1 MAGETVLVIDDSPTI
16 LKVVQLV
23 LTKAGFRV
31 DTAADGEAGLAAAR
45 ESPPDLIL
53 LDFVMPRMN
62 GYQVCRSLAADSN
75 LRGIPVVLMSAKG
88 DQVGERFVKVMGIVD
103 YITKPFSPEAI
114 TAVVQHTIAKYGE
127 RRPDVAERTEP
138 LTGGLAGEAAGEEA
152 GGPAAQREE
161 VRRRM
166 VGLVRELL
174 AVRIGERVAGLYSLA
189 DAARRDQAGE
199 RLPGQPGH
207 GGEASGA
214 GDLVPTDPAAVADAV
229 RGALDD
235 EILGEVAREIEQ
247 LAAGVG
253 MGGGGEGAGPAAEP
267 SLRGDLRVVPIAEVL
282 QLLDAQKQSGVL
294 EVEQGEHA
302 VEIAFRVGRV
312 DLATARN
319 LSEEYLLGRFLVEG
333 ELLSRADLDGFLES
347 RMPGSKMIGA
357 QLVKLGYLSEQDLK
371 SALVRQS
378 RELVYE
384 VLRWSFGSFR
394 FIRTRELPAAA
405 VDAMLG
411 LDVEG
416 ILMEGFRR
424 VDEWHLIEREVDDF
438 DTVFLRN
445 EDAVAQMGRGRLTRE
460 ELAVLELVNGKNTVK
475 EIVRASRLGSFEVSK
490 MLYRLLSIKLIR
502 RRVMPVAV

>member
-31 DTAADGEAGLAAAR
+31 ETASDGEAGVTAAR
-45 ESPPDLIL
+45 QSRPHLIL

-62 GYQVCRSLAADSN
+62 GYQVCRSLAADSA
-75 LRGIPVVLMSAKG
+75 LREIPVVLMSAKG

-114 TAVVQHTIAKYGE
+114 TAVVQHTIAKYASPRAEEARPLTSPPPEEPTETASSEVQRDDGRRRLIERVRARLAGRVGE
-127 RRPDVAERTEP
+127 R
-138 LTGGLAGEAAGEEA
+138 
-152 GGPAAQREE
+152 
-161 VRRRM
+161 
-166 VGLVRELL
+166 
-174 AVRIGERVAGLYSLA
+174 IAGLYSLA

-199 RLPGQPGH
+199 RLPGD
-207 GGEASGA
+207 AA
-214 GDLVPTDPAAVADAV
+214 GDLVPTDAASIADAV
-229 RGALDD
+229 RAALADD
-235 EILGEVAREIEQ
+235 LLEEVARDIEQ
-247 LAAGVG
+247 QHAA
-253 MGGGGEGAGPAAEP
+253 AAAAPAPAEA
-267 SLRGDLRVVPIAEVL
+267 SLRGDVRVVPIAEVL

-294 EVEQGEHA
+294 EVERGEQV
-302 VEIAFRVGRV
+302 VEVSFRAGRV

-319 LSEEYLLGRFLVEG
+319 VSEEYLLGRFLVEG
-333 ELLSRADLDGFLES
+333 DLMSQADLEGFLES
-347 RMPGSKMIGA
+347 RMPGSKLIGS
-357 QLVKLGYLSEQDLK
+357 QLVKLGYLVEADLK
-371 SALVRQS
+371 SALARQT

-384 VLRWSFGSFR
+384 VLRWSFGTFR
-394 FIRTRELPAAA
+394 FTRTRELPAAA
-405 VDAMLG
+405 VDALLG

-438 DTVFLRN
+438 ETVFLRN

-475 EIVRASRLGSFEVSK
+475 EIVRASRMGSFDVSK